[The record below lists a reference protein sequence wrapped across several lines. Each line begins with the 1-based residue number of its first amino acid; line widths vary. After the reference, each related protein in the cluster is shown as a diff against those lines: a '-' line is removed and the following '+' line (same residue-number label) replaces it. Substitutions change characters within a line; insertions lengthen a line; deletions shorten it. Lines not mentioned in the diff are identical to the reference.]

1 MVYTEPYI
9 YTGAPSILLSIMT
22 VTLNIFVIKFYWKRK
37 LTVVPLLYTFI
48 ASLDILIAIGIMHLY
63 AIFLLHKRE
72 LIGDRTADVNVMIL
86 SFFIQVSS
94 RCSVLCN
101 LILAVSRTV
110 MILKPFYHISIKKM
124 KLACILYVVPWI
136 VFFGLNVHEFNG
148 NYFTQISDWGF
159 TMGVGLA
166 LKTYRLLGE
175 SLKDFSY
182 IIIVFPDFVAF
193 LVPVTI
199 VIITCIMQVIT
210 LHRSSQFQTS
220 CNQRH
225 VTITVLLMST
235 LFVLCNSALAGYM
248 AIWVICILTD
258 NVNLWIQLSSGR
270 RFSVITMLSAT
281 VLPILN
287 AAFNPVIIITRSS
300 GMRRTV
306 SDLLRRIFHWIR
318 D

>member
-1 MVYTEPYI
+1 M
-9 YTGAPSILLSIMT
+9 
-22 VTLNIFVIKFYWKRK
+22 TLNLFVIKFYWKRK

-48 ASLDILIAIGIMHLY
+48 ASLDNLIAIGIIHMY
-63 AIFLLHKRE
+63 SVFLLHRTE
-72 LIGDRTADVNVMIL
+72 LIGGRTADVNVMIL

-101 LILAVSRTV
+101 LVLAVSRTV
-110 MILKPFYHISIKKM
+110 MILKPFYHINIKKI
-124 KLACILYVVPWI
+124 KLTCILYAVPWI
-136 VFFGLNVHEFNG
+136 VFFGLNVDEFHG
-148 NYFTQISDWGF
+148 NYFSQIFDWGF

-166 LKTYRLLGE
+166 HKIDRLLGE

-182 IIIVFPDFVAF
+182 IILVFPDFVAF
-193 LVPVTI
+193 LIPVTI
-199 VIITCIMQVIT
+199 VIITCTMQVIT

-220 CNQRH
+220 SNQRH

-235 LFVLCNSALAGYM
+235 LFVMCNSVLAGYM

-258 NVNLWIQLSSGR
+258 NDNLWLQLSTVR
-270 RFSVITMLSAT
+270 RFTVITMLSAT

-287 AAFNPVIIITRSS
+287 AALNPVIIITRSG

-306 SDLLRRIFHWIR
+306 SDSLRRMFQWIR
-318 D
+318 VR